1 MDQTLAAA
9 LQELLGPSGY
19 LTEDLAR
26 YQEGWRYGHGR
37 AAAVLRPATPA
48 QLADVVRR
56 CHAAGQVLVP
66 QGANT
71 GLTGASVPDD
81 SGAMVVLSLERLS
94 AIEAIDPIDR
104 TATVQGGVLL
114 SRLQE
119 ALAPHGLR
127 FPIDLGADPQ
137 VGGMIATNTGGTRL
151 LRYGDVRAN
160 LLGVEVVL
168 GDGAVVDGLSSL
180 RKDNTGLRPA
190 SLFPGTFGALGVVTR
205 AVLSLS
211 PIPRQQAAALV
222 ACPDDG
228 AVLALLRGLEAQLH
242 GLLSAFEVMSAAA
255 LAPVFAHT
263 SLRDPYAGHAPAPQ
277 TVLVEVDT
285 TLSRERLDLD
295 ELLAETLAELME
307 QGLGLEDVFL
317 GDAEEFWAIRH
328 AISESHR
335 SVGRVMGLDVS
346 VPRSSLP
353 RLREAVSDWLDE
365 AYPYVA
371 MRDFGHWGDG
381 GVHLNLTWD
390 ADAPA
395 PAVQERVYAL
405 VAALGGS
412 YSAEHGLGPH
422 NQGRYDA
429 TAAAP
434 LLRLT
439 GALREA
445 CDPGGILGRVRL

>member
-1 MDQTLAAA
+1 MDAVLAAD
-9 LQELLGPSGY
+9 LREILGPSGF
-19 LTEDLAR
+19 LTDDLER

-37 AAAVLRPATPA
+37 AAAVLRPDSPA
-48 QLADVVRR
+48 ELAAAVRR
-56 CHAAGQVLVP
+56 CHVAGQVLVP

-71 GLTGASVPDD
+71 GLTGASVPDATG
-81 SGAMVVLSLERLS
+81 SMAVLSLERLS
-94 AIEAIDPIDR
+94 AIEAVDPVDR

-127 FPIDLGADPQ
+127 FPVDLGADPQ
-137 VGGMIATNTGGTRL
+137 IGGMIATNTGGTRL

-168 GDGAVVDGLSSL
+168 GDGTVVDGLSSL

-190 SLFPGTFGALGVVTR
+190 SVFPGTFGALGVVTR
-205 AVLSLS
+205 AVLALS
-211 PIPRQQAAALV
+211 PLPRQQAAALV
-222 ACPDDG
+222 ACPDDA
-228 AVLALLRGLEAQLH
+228 AVLALLRGVESQLH
-242 GLLSAFEVMSAAA
+242 GLLSAFEVMSADA

-263 SLRDPYAGHAPAPQ
+263 SLRDPYAGEAPAPQ

-295 ELLAETLAELME
+295 DLLAETLAGLME
-307 QGLGLEDVFL
+307 AGLALDDVFL
-317 GDAEEFWAIRH
+317 GDAENFWAIRH
-328 AISESHR
+328 AVSESHR
-335 SVGRVMGLDVS
+335 SVGRVLGLDIS

-353 RLREAVSDWLDE
+353 RLREAVSAWLAE
-365 AYPYVA
+365 AHPHVT

-381 GVHLNLTWD
+381 GVHLNLTWP

-405 VAALGGS
+405 VAELGGS

-422 NQGRYDA
+422 NQGWY
-429 TAAAP
+429 AAVTP
-434 LLRLT
+434 EPIRRLA
-439 GALREA
+439 GALRRV
-445 CDPGGILGRVRL
+445 CDPGGILGRVEL